1 MHLVFKMQMKG
12 NNDHLNGQQRRYVA
26 KTRQFVPLCYSSQI
40 CFFFKIEVNKCTYL
54 VFHLGQPKTIS
65 DLQEL
70 TNPAIQSYDE
80 IIGNEIPLN
89 VGYRLEQ

>member
-1 MHLVFKMQMKG
+1 MDSNEDMLLRQDNLYPCVTHLK
-12 NNDHLNGQQRRYVA
+12 YA
-26 KTRQFVPLCYSSQI
+26 
-40 CFFFKIEVNKCTYL
+40 FFFKIEVNKCTYL

-80 IIGNEIPLN
+80 IIGTEIPLN